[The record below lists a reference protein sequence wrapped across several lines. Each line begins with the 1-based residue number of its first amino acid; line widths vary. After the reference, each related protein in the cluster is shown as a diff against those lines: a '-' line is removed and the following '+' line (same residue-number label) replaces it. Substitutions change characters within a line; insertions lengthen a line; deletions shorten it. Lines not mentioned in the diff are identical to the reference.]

1 MRTDGA
7 VAHKRVAAARG
18 DAARA
23 AERALRPP
31 RDLPPAAPACG
42 ADADGEDGRVP
53 TALRTASVA
62 ATTALLYAACAAS
75 PATSPSADA
84 HRRAAARAARAE
96 AEAAANAA
104 ILAKMLTQYDANH
117 DGKVQRAEHPRGAR
131 AFANLDRNRDGAF
144 DAADFLVPLP
154 DPMAVLAEQR
164 TDPAHLPKVGELAP
178 DFELPMLGMPDA
190 TVRLSALRGERPVAL
205 VFGSFT

>member
-84 HRRAAARAARAE
+84 HRRAAARAE